1 MTAGLNAMPTTGYNA
16 EYVTAMGN
24 IADTE
29 AAFLEEERRRADEE
43 RKNITKLGARL
54 GAGRNL
60 IDSDDL
66 DRMYNIFDKR
76 YETKAGA

>member
-1 MTAGLNAMPTTGYNA
+1 
-16 EYVTAMGN
+16 MGN